1 MNFKV
6 GDPVRVKNGIYHPFS
21 GYTGRIIE
29 VVASNFAVKVKIST
43 GDILWLV
50 KYDVMID
57 ASQIIQ
63 EVLDE

>member
-6 GDPVRVKNGIYHPFS
+6 GDPVRVKNGVYHPFS

-29 VVASNFAVKVKIST
+29 VASNFAVKVKIST